1 MVLRTDIKT
10 EVLMNLYDAG
20 YSASELS
27 KKFNTTPKMI
37 IDRLKNSGVITR
49 TMNNYN
55 TDRLSRV
62 LSDNQRG
69 ENNTN
74 WNNGSSKLF
83 GICEC
88 CGKKFVTNK
97 CGRDIVRFC
106 SNKCAHTIMTGFA
119 GFKHSTKTKKIQ
131 SKLKKGIKLSNE
143 HIEKVRQSLLGR
155 KRTIKERES
164 LRIGAIKRIERQKL
178 HDEPLIPCIGKYETT
193 ILDYLEEIWN
203 YTILRQYRVAGYFV
217 DGYCPMLNLA
227 IEIDETFHNNQIDKD
242 QLRQEN
248 IKKRGDSYD

>member
-106 SNKCAHTIMTGFA
+106 SNKCAHIVMESPMKGLTG
-119 GFKHSTKTKKIQ
+119 KNNPNWKENKK
-131 SKLKKGIKLSNE
+131 KAF
-143 HIEKVRQSLLGR
+143 R
-155 KRTIKERES
+155 KS
-164 LRIGAIKRIERQKL
+164 LRDLDIYKLWRDKIFERDDFTCKDCGYRGGYIEAHHITPFAEILNKHKILTYDNAYDCEELWNVDNGITYCLKCHTKNDKNRNVDTRRWLKR
-178 HDEPLIPCIGKYETT
+178 LI
-193 ILDYLEEIWN
+193 
-203 YTILRQYRVAGYFV
+203 
-217 DGYCPMLNLA
+217 
-227 IEIDETFHNNQIDKD
+227 
-242 QLRQEN
+242 
-248 IKKRGDSYD
+248 